1 MSHYKSFFITQ
12 NFASNGQ
19 YEIIANEEGHF
30 QIQIIDDYIP
40 VYADNLDPIW
50 NTGVNNPWLLLLLKV
65 WAKQNGSYF
74 RIKMARPFSFLEC
87 FSNSNWKFYNI
98 AKEGLEFL
106 NTYTGKVEI
115 GKFVLKTKNNS
126 SVSDSGLIPNCAGY
140 EIAQIKKAGNSKNLK
155 ENKWNLTLRST
166 LPNKWSG
173 KLSVL
178 DKKLTSSYKAA
189 DYTLTL

>member
-1 MSHYKSFFITQ
+1 MKLPSCITEVGIFPMSHYKSFFITQ

-74 RIKMARPFSFLEC
+74 RIKMARPFSFL
-87 FSNSNWKFYNI
+87 
-98 AKEGLEFL
+98 
-106 NTYTGKVEI
+106 
-115 GKFVLKTKNNS
+115 
-126 SVSDSGLIPNCAGY
+126 
-140 EIAQIKKAGNSKNLK
+140 
-155 ENKWNLTLRST
+155 
-166 LPNKWSG
+166 
-173 KLSVL
+173 
-178 DKKLTSSYKAA
+178 
-189 DYTLTL
+189 